1 VIQFLQPIWLWA
13 MTAIAVPLFIHLWN
27 IRQGK
32 TLKVGSIA
40 FLTESTRAHSRSL
53 RVSELLLLLLRC
65 LLLVILALLLSKPVW
80 IKQPG
85 SANEK
90 GWVLIAPEHFTATY
104 THFRSSI
111 DSLLNAGC
119 TLHRFEHGFAA
130 AALSDSS
137 ADTPNNVSYWQL
149 VQELNQQV
157 PASMPLYIFT
167 DNQAVH
173 FAGKRPAVSLAIN
186 WYTHTL
192 PDSALNLVHAFIN
205 AADSIRIITQDSK
218 AGGNRYIYK
227 NSRVYNSTAS
237 ISDTAVFRICIYT
250 DTYTAD
256 AGYLKAAVHAI
267 RDFTQRRIQVIPV
280 DNTGS
285 IPSNSD
291 WLFWLSDK
299 PLPDNITAKNT
310 LAYATGNTEKRNAV
324 SFAMEGTGLPV
335 QLYTVIKNPGDLQPV
350 WSAGNGDILLGK
362 EASKNLY
369 HFYSRFNPQ
378 WNGLVWSSRFPEIIY
393 KLIGNNAAT
402 AAFVDDMRAIDPRQV
417 VPETVEETKLLPK
430 AFLQQRSDLS
440 GIFWILAFMLFLAE
454 RLYTYYSKRTVA

>member
-53 RVSELLLLLLRC
+53 RISELLLLLLRC
-65 LLLVILALLLSKPVW
+65 LLLIMLALLLSNPVW
-80 IKQPG
+80 IRQTG
-85 SANEK
+85 SSKEK
-90 GWVLIAPEHFTATY
+90 GWVLIAPEHFTETY
-104 THFRSSI
+104 THFKPAI
-111 DSLLNAGC
+111 DSLLKAGF
-119 TLHRFEHGFAA
+119 TLHRFEPAFAA
-130 AALSDSS
+130 VSP
-137 ADTPNNVSYWQL
+137 ADTSAYKQNNISYWQL

-167 DNQAVH
+167 DNRAVH
-173 FAGKRPAVSLAIN
+173 FTGKRPPVSLAVN
-186 WYTHTL
+186 WYTLTL
-192 PDSALNLVHAFIN
+192 PDSASNLIHAFIS
-205 AADSIRIITQDSK
+205 ATDSIRIITQLSK
-218 AGGNRYIYK
+218 AGGNRYTYQ
-227 NSRVYNSTAS
+227 NSRNFNNQAS

-267 RDFTQRRIQVIPV
+267 RDFTQRRLQVIPV
-280 DNTGS
+280 GNAGS
-285 IPSNSD
+285 IPPNSD

-299 PLPDNITAKNT
+299 PLPENITSKNT

-324 SFAMEGTGLPV
+324 SFAMEGIDLPV
-335 QLYTVIKNPGDLQPV
+335 RFSTIIKKTGDLLPV

-362 EASKNLY
+362 EPSKNLY

-402 AAFVDDMRAIDPRQV
+402 AASVYDMRALDPRQV
-417 VPETVEETKLLPK
+417 APETAEETKLLPK

-440 GIFWILAFMLFLAE
+440 GIFWILAFVFFLAE
-454 RLYTYYSKRTVA
+454 RLFTYYSKRTVA